1 MPTLRLG
8 STAPDFEAETSKGPI
23 KFHEWIGDSW
33 VLAWISHSS
42 GRRSPKIYCNARPS
56 FFRTP
61 MTSPRCALP
70 NLRKFRSVRPIS
82 KSAMSRSLGCLRTTS
97 NRTTSGSRTLTSG
110 EKLTSSIPLYAS
122 SDIVPCW
129 SIFPHT
135 PHRSPILTGRLRRFM
150 ICSTTRMRAT
160 STRRAYLLL

>member
-8 STAPDFEAETSKGPI
+8 STAPNFEAETSKGPI

-33 VLAWISHSS
+33 VLLALLIF
-42 GRRSPKIYCNARPS
+42 RLTLTKIYCNPRPS

-70 NLRKFRSVRPIS
+70 NSRKSRAVRPILR
-82 KSAMSRSLGCLRTTS
+82 SAMSRSLGCLRTVS
-97 NRTTSGSRTLTSG
+97 NRTRSGSWTSTSG
-110 EKLTSSIPLYAS
+110 EKLTSSIPLYVPWIYPQAVDRS
-122 SDIVPCW
+122 SLTL
-129 SIFPHT
+129 S
-135 PHRSPILTGRLRRFM
+135 HRSPILIVRLRRSM